1 MQNKEKAREVA
12 GRVAREALRRAD
24 PVRISY
30 LSGARYTPDEAD
42 TGIFEVRFWGREY
55 EVSYPEGA
63 VRELG
68 NGDEPGFAV
77 QLLLLHYLTT
87 ADGRPLA
94 DHWVAFRELPD
105 ALAYDSAFQGRTSL
119 PLIRAFGH
127 DREGFVAA
135 AQALGG
141 EPLSFGDAA
150 FMFRL
155 LPCVRMAIVLH
166 LGDDEFPPA
175 VTVLFDA
182 ATGHYLPTEDVAV
195 LGGMVCGTLQ
205 KHKR

>member
-12 GRVAREALRRAD
+12 GRVARNALRQAD
-24 PVRISY
+24 PVRIAY
-30 LSGARYTPDEAD
+30 LSGARYVPDEAN
-42 TGIFEVRFWGREY
+42 TGIFEVRFWGRDY
-55 EVSYPEGA
+55 GVSYPEGA

-68 NGDEPGFAV
+68 NGEEPGFAV

-94 DHWVAFRELPD
+94 DQWVAFRELPD

-119 PLIRAFGH
+119 PLIQKFGY
-127 DREGFVAA
+127 DREGFEAA
-135 AQALGG
+135 ARTLGG
-141 EPLSFGDAA
+141 EPLSFGDASY
-150 FMFRL
+150 MFQL

-195 LGGMVCGTLQ
+195 LAGMVCGALR
-205 KHKR
+205 KHQG

>member
-1 MQNKEKAREVA
+1 MENKEKAREVA
-12 GRVAREALRRAD
+12 GRVARNALRQAD
-24 PVRISY
+24 PIQIAY
-30 LSGARYTPDEAD
+30 LSGARYIPGEAN
-42 TGIFEVRFWGREY
+42 TGMFEVRFWGRDY
-55 EVSYPEGA
+55 EVSYPEGTVRA
-63 VRELG
+63 V
-68 NGDEPGFAV
+68 GDGEEPGFAV
-77 QLLLLHYLTT
+77 QLLLLHYLTK

-105 ALAYDSAFQGRTSL
+105 ALAYDSAFHGRTSL
-119 PLIRAFGH
+119 PLIQKFGH

-141 EPLSFGDAA
+141 EPLSFGDAS
-150 FMFRL
+150 FMFQL

-195 LGGMVCGTLQ
+195 LGGMVCGTLRKQ
-205 KHKR
+205 QR